1 MIDKAVRAPDA
12 TEPRRD
18 RRHRMR
24 AVQFDRFGSPDVLVL
39 RDVTTPDPGVGQIR
53 IAVRACGLNP
63 ADWAIVAGL
72 FADQLPP
79 PPRGLGL
86 EVSGVVDAVGQG
98 VTDIE
103 VGDRVF
109 GPAPYDGPT
118 AGAAEY
124 ALMTTWARL
133 PGGVTD
139 EQAAALPMAA
149 DTAWHALDDLG
160 VRPGELLLVHGAGSS
175 VGEAAVR
182 LALHRGVRVIATCGS
197 AKAATLR
204 QVGATV
210 TGHGEG
216 MGERVTTLA
225 AGRIDRALDAAPS
238 GGRADR
244 PGRASPFGSSLP
256 ALIDLTGDPDRVLTI
271 SDFAAAAE
279 LGTRITYIDMR
290 YDLLNE
296 IARLAGSGVLTVT
309 IARTFTLDAIREA
322 ADLSCSGRPGGKLVL
337 LP

>member
-1 MIDKAVRAPDA
+1 MVNKAMRGSVTAGNRH
-12 TEPRRD
+12 D

-24 AVQFDRFGSPDVLVL
+24 ALQFDRFGSPDVLVL
-39 RDVTTPDPGVGQIR
+39 RDVTTPEPGTGQIR

-63 ADWAIVAGL
+63 ADWANVAGL
-72 FADQLPP
+72 FADRLPP

-98 VTDIE
+98 VTDVE

-124 ALMTTWARL
+124 ALMTRWARL
-133 PGGVTD
+133 PGGVAD
-139 EQAAALPMAA
+139 EQAAGIPMAA
-149 DTAWHALDDLG
+149 DTALHALDDLG
-160 VRPGELLLVHGAGSS
+160 VRPGELLLVHGAGST

-182 LALHRGVRVIATCGS
+182 LALHRGARVIATAGS
-197 AKAATLR
+197 AKAASLR
-204 QVGATV
+204 QAGAAV
-210 TGHGEG
+210 TGYGEG
-216 MGERVTTLA
+216 MVERVTTLA
-225 AGRIDRALDAAPS
+225 PGRIDRALDATPT

-244 PGRASPFGSSLP
+244 PGQAGPAGGSLP
-256 ALIDLTGDPDRVLTI
+256 ALIELTGNPDLVLTI

-279 LGTRITYIDMR
+279 LGTRTTQIDMR
-290 YDLLNE
+290 YDLLDE

-309 IARTFTLDAIREA
+309 IARTFPLEAIREA
-322 ADLSCSGRPGGKLVL
+322 ADLSRSGRPGGKLIL